1 MAELHAPPSWFD
13 LSGSSARARALFIA
27 DELATSTAWP
37 AISRAAHALDLD
49 ALRRE
54 LAAGVAV
61 DLLNTPDG
69 RTPLQLA
76 CRVSNDTI
84 IYQRGG
90 TEVAFLNWTAD
101 AAELRRVTEEL
112 ISRDRV
118 ACCALLLEHGASPNP
133 GGSHYPPLMDAAS
146 TCSLATVNILL
157 SAGSDPNALGRA
169 GGSDS
174 APYFWSPLFLANSRG
189 LNSAAVSDAL
199 LKAGADAKLVYAEKS
214 LMQWAICRGHRHVYH
229 LLLRGGAILP
239 PTGENPF
246 NDHPAARRFE
256 WSYHSRRAHPY
267 LQKIEAA
274 GSWAAYEKAHRAKLL
289 ATFTPKFTHL
299 VPASSPIVPLI
310 VEYSFHLGFY

>member
-1 MAELHAPPSWFD
+1 MADAHAPPSYFD
-13 LSGSSARARALFIA
+13 LSGSSARARALYIA

-61 DLLNTPDG
+61 DLLNAPDG

-76 CRVSNDTI
+76 CHVSNDTI
-84 IYQRGG
+84 IYRRGG
-90 TEVAFLNWTAD
+90 TEEAFLGWTAD

-133 GGSHYPPLMDAAS
+133 GGSHYPPLMDAACG
-146 TCSLATVNILL
+146 CSLATVNILL
-157 SAGSDPNALGRA
+157 SAGSDARVLCRA
-169 GGSDS
+169 GGPES
-174 APYFWSPLFLANSRG
+174 APHFWSPLFLANSRR

-199 LKAGADAKLVYAEKS
+199 LKAGADANQVYAGKS
-214 LMQWAICRGHRHVYH
+214 MMQWAIYREYRHLYH
-229 LLLRGGAILP
+229 ILLRGGAILP
-239 PTGENPF
+239 PTGEDPPWA
-246 NDHPAARRFE
+246 PAYKWRYN
-256 WSYHSRRAHPY
+256 SHRAHPY
-267 LQKIEAA
+267 LQKVEAA
-274 GSWAAYEKAHRAKLL
+274 GSWTAYEKAHRAALQ
-289 ATFTPKFTHL
+289 ATFAPKFTHL
-299 VPASSPIVPLI
+299 VPPELVARI